1 VVIDTNVLIF
11 DTFEDSE
18 LHAEAASG
26 LDSIGRWCIPGMAF
40 HELLWFFRG
49 RGLQLSKARTK
60 AEEYLTNEK
69 SVYAPCTPDDI
80 RFATRL
86 MRSYRE
92 YNDLVILSVA
102 ERMGLPLFSF
112 DEALKEMAAKN
123 SVDLFERQ
131 PSAKQREPPHAD
143 ALGDDDFPASP

>member
-1 VVIDTNVLIF
+1 MVIDTNVLIF

-26 LDSIGRWCIPGMAF
+26 LDSIGRWCIPDMAF
-40 HELLWFFRG
+40 HEFLWFFRG
-49 RGLQLSKARTK
+49 RDLPLPKARTK

-86 MRSYRE
+86 MKNYHE

-102 ERMGLPLFSF
+102 ERMGLPLFSY
-112 DEALKEMAAKN
+112 DEALKKMATKN
-123 SVDLFERQ
+123 SVNLFE
-131 PSAKQREPPHAD
+131 K
-143 ALGDDDFPASP
+143 